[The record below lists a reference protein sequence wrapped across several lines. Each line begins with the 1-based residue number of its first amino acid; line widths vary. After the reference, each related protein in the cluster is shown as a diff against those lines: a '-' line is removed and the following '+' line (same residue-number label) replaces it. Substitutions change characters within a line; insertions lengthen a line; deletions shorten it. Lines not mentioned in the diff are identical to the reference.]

1 MSKKLFS
8 LIVLAAL
15 VFTLLPA
22 TSLAAPPRQEEG
34 TTYTVQKDDW
44 LSKLAEKE
52 YGDVLAYPAI
62 VYYSNLKAE
71 TDSSLAL
78 IEDADLIEVGW
89 SIYLPSAAEAEDFLA
104 MEMEAP
110 ASPTAGLEEIGG
122 QLNILGWLGYDD
134 PEVFEAFYDATGVV
148 PNATYIGNNDELISL
163 YRAGGPGVYDVG
175 NINSRYIDAMI
186 KQGMLM
192 PLDESRLPNYKDI
205 FPAWEE
211 LNFGR
216 DEDGNLYA
224 LVSYFGFV
232 ALCYR
237 ADLVPEPGWDF
248 WQQEEF
254 QGKYAVTTNPLASM
268 YQWGM
273 LTGNGQDATK
283 WTQEKNAKTTTSTT
297 GEQIDLLVRG
307 DVVLVTDGWNYIESE
322 AQNQGVDVKCVV
334 PEGPV
339 KTFVDAY
346 FILDGAKNIDASY
359 EWLNYAF
366 DPQVQAQLAKNV
378 GTAVASQGSYAF
390 MDPELAEGFQPETLN
405 QIILNAELN
414 VLPDLEPEPPFVS
427 IDDLYKTMDEIKAT
441 VQ

>member
-1 MSKKLFS
+1 
-8 LIVLAAL
+8 
-15 VFTLLPA
+15 
-22 TSLAAPPRQEEG
+22 
-34 TTYTVQKDDW
+34 
-44 LSKLAEKE
+44 
-52 YGDVLAYPAI
+52 
-62 VYYSNLKAE
+62 
-71 TDSSLAL
+71 
-78 IEDADLIEVGW
+78 
-89 SIYLPSAAEAEDFLA
+89 
-104 MEMEAP
+104 
-110 ASPTAGLEEIGG
+110 
-122 QLNILGWLGYDD
+122 
-134 PEVFEAFYDATGVV
+134 
-148 PNATYIGNNDELISL
+148 
-163 YRAGGPGVYDVG
+163 
-175 NINSRYIDAMI
+175 
-186 KQGMLM
+186 
-192 PLDESRLPNYKDI
+192 
-205 FPAWEE
+205 
-211 LNFGR
+211 
-216 DEDGNLYA
+216 
-224 LVSYFGFV
+224 
-232 ALCYR
+232 
-237 ADLVPEPGWDF
+237 
-248 WQQEEF
+248 
-254 QGKYAVTTNPLASM
+254 M

-283 WTQEKNAKTTTSTT
+283 WTQDDLAEIKAYGMEEWKNAKTTTSTT